1 MITSYALH
9 GDFIESCD
17 CFDLCP
23 CWVDDDPDEDH
34 CTGLVMWKLGE
45 GSTIGSESGSLD
57 VSGAVVAAVTGHSGG
72 RRTASAL
79 TVLYVDVKGCGGE
92 KHFDVLSDAF
102 TGTEAT
108 TNGAR
113 ERIAGPLGALA
124 RVTGTVLSPAQPADI
139 DFPSTSAATWSLA
152 VRPYV
157 DGKPGTE
164 AAVRAQGEPRRFPD
178 DPEDPPGGRRSPLK
192 LAGTALHAELQIQ
205 DTADAQETSALSVR
219 VPALPGG
226 YLEVQARSGMR
237 GAFAYSHPKNQQPR
251 RASKKASRQSAGTV
265 QA

>member
-34 CTGLVMWKLGE
+34 CTGLVVWKLGE
-45 GSTIGSESGSLD
+45 GSTIDTKDGSLD

-79 TVLYVDVKGCGGE
+79 TVLYVDVRGCGD
-92 KHFDVLSDAF
+92 KHFDVLANAF
-102 TGTEAT
+102 TGAESTRGS
-108 TNGAR
+108 NDR
-113 ERIAGPLGALA
+113 ERIDGPLGALA
-124 RVTGTVLSPAQPADI
+124 RVTGTVLSPAQPAEI
-139 DFPSTSAATWSLA
+139 DFPPTRAATWRLA

-164 AAVRAQGEPRRFPD
+164 AAVHAQGEPRTFPD
-178 DPEDPPGGRRSPLK
+178 DPEDPPKGSRSPLK
-192 LAGTALHAELQIQ
+192 LLGTALHAELQIQ
-205 DTADAQETSALSVR
+205 DAANAQQTRSLSVR

-226 YLEVQARSGMR
+226 YLEAQARSGMR
-237 GAFAYSHPKNQQPR
+237 GTFAYRHPKKQPG
-251 RASKKASRQSAGTV
+251 RAGKSGSRPSADAV